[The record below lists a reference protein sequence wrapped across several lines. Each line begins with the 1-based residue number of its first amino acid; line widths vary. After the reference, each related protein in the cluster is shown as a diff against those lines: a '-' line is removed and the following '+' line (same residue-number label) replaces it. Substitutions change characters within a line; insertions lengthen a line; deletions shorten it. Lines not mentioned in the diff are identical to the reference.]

1 MILSLHQ
8 GPLGRRLRRGS
19 ALVDAGLA
27 LGIFALLVIAV
38 WKAYL
43 PAKNKLEDYQFKQ
56 SLTALG
62 GAIQS
67 GYESRSTMGSAAV
80 TLTRYITDGSLPR
93 DMISGTTV
101 LSGLSG
107 GGAMTVTGN
116 GSDSFFI
123 DVSQVEQDDCLRIVG
138 GSWPRH
144 IDQVGVGANM
154 YSTPATD
161 DNAVTA
167 CSAATQTVRFRWR
180 RQ

>member
-1 MILSLHQ
+1 MILSLRL

-27 LGIFALLVIAV
+27 LGIVALLIIAV
-38 WKAYL
+38 WKGYI
-43 PAKNKLEDYQFKQ
+43 PVKNKLEDYSFKQ
-56 SLTALG
+56 SVTSLG

-67 GYESRSTMGSAAV
+67 GYESRSTMGSSALS
-80 TLTRYITDGSLPR
+80 LTRYITDGSLPN
-93 DMISGTTV
+93 DMISGTTI

-107 GGAMTVTGN
+107 GGTMTVTGN

-123 DVSQVEQDDCLRIVG
+123 DVTLVEQDDCLRIVG

-144 IDQVGVGANM
+144 IDQVGVGSNM
-154 YSTPATD
+154 FSTPATD

-167 CSAATQTVRFRWR
+167 CAAATQTVRFRWR